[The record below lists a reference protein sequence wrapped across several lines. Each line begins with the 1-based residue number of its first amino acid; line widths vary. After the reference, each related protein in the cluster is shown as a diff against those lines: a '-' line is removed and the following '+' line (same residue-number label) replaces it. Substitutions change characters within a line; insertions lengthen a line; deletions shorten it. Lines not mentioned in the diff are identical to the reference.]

1 MSTTR
6 TTTTTNQYNQP
17 SMGMFNQF
25 QPQIG
30 AGLTDYA
37 QDPMKAT
44 YFNRQVQMMN
54 QQNAGYAN
62 QANQQLMMN
71 QRAMGGMS
79 NPNAF
84 MASQLAR
91 NQRAAQARSSQGFNQ
106 LLMQANQ
113 VRMGALG
120 QMQGYRPLQI
130 GQTSKESTG
139 GLGSWLSP
147 LISAGVGAFTGG
159 FGGNGNTWRHGFNV
173 SRRFYYARRL
183 FQPTNWQSSCP
194 ICWNESASKVN
205 NNAIH
210 RPYKLFQTTRP
221 WKSNFYQLGWGYV
234 TRTE

>member
-6 TTTTTNQYNQP
+6 TSTTTSQYDP
-17 SMGMFNQF
+17 SSMGTFRGF
-25 QPQIG
+25 QGQIG

-54 QQNAGYAN
+54 LQNAGYAN

-106 LLMQANQ
+106 LLMGANQ
-113 VRMGALG
+113 VRMQALG

-147 LISAGVGAFTGG
+147 LISAGVGAFTGSM
-159 FGGNGNTWRHGFNV
+159 FNRQ
-173 SRRFYYARRL
+173 SSPGSTYPGASYMPGDYSN
-183 FQPTNWQSSCP
+183 QPTGNLPIQS
-194 ICWNESASKVN
+194 AGM
-205 NNAIH
+205 NALL
-210 RPYKLFQTTRP
+210 R
-221 WKSNFYQLGWGYV
+221 
-234 TRTE
+234 